1 MNKFNMVDLYPN
13 VRFSLTVL
21 LTWDEMKL
29 PEELIGYVAADKT
42 IAQSLDFVEPVKSSA
57 DKEATELP
65 LAYFVTCLFQRN
77 ASRPPK

>member
-1 MNKFNMVDLYPN
+1 MNKFNMADLYPN

-65 LAYFVTCLFQRN
+65 LAYFVTCLFQRK

>member
-1 MNKFNMVDLYPN
+1 
-13 VRFSLTVL
+13 
-21 LTWDEMKL
+21 MKL